1 MSFSCTVCPTSTVH
15 WPNWV
20 IWTNWAIGP
29 FGALDHLG
37 HCTIVAL
44 VVIVPFGP
52 VNFSDHWPIWDIG
65 STEPIEVGQTIQNRK
80 KICFVF

>member
-1 MSFSCTVCPTSTVH
+1 MSEFFMYRVSHVNCSL
-15 WPNWV
+15 
-20 IWTNWAIGP
+20 AQ
-29 FGALDHLG
+29 LG
-37 HCTIVAL
+37 HLDQLGHWTIVAL

-80 KICFVF
+80 KLFRVLIFISV